1 MPRFPH
7 IRQPDAMDCG
17 ATCLAMVA
25 KYYGKSYGIQ
35 RLREMCFAT
44 RAGVSMLGISDAA
57 EKLGFKTVGIR
68 VGFEQL
74 VKEAPLP
81 CIVHWKQEH
90 FVVVYEIRRKAES
103 NRRKAENHSAFSL
116 PHSAGEA
123 VPHSAHKS
131 EGLVAVADPAHGL
144 ITYTAEE
151 FCNQW
156 ISTKRDGEEKGV
168 ALLLE
173 PTPAFYEQDDE
184 KHDRS
189 RFSFIFRYLKPYY
202 KLIAQLFLGL
212 LLGSLL
218 QLIFPFLTQS
228 IVDYGISNQNLSFVT
243 LILIAQLV
251 LFASQTTVEFIRSWI
266 LLHITTRI
274 NISMISD
281 FLIKLMKLP
290 IRFFDSKMIGDIMQ
304 RIHDNSRIQNF
315 LTSSTL
321 NTLFSFVNLIIFSIV
336 LAVYNLK
343 ILGVFL
349 FASVLYVLWIVI
361 FLKRRKTL
369 DYKRFAQASAEQSNL
384 YQLITGMQEIKLNN
398 CEKQKRW
405 EWENIQAKLFKVS
418 IKGLALSQY
427 QQAGAFFINESK
439 NIIISF
445 FAAQAVITGNMTLGM
460 MMAVQYIIGQLN
472 APISQLI
479 GFVQSAQDAKISL
492 ERLGEIHNREDEEDP
507 NANKITMIHSGM
519 QNAESGR
526 QQAESGTPSA
536 FRLPPVSIQNLTFQ
550 YEGPHSETVLDGINL
565 TIPSGKITAIVG
577 MSGSGK
583 TTLVKL
589 LLGFYP
595 PVKGEIKVGEYSLQN
610 INTQVWRE
618 HCGAVM
624 QDGFIFSDSI
634 ARNIAVSDE
643 TIDTTRLLHAARVAN
658 IQEMVESLPLGFNT
672 KIGQEGQGIS
682 QGQRQRI
689 LIARAVYKNPA
700 YIFFDEATN
709 ALDANNEKV
718 IMENLN
724 EFFKGKTVVVV
735 AHRLSTVKNADNIVV
750 LEKGKIVEQG
760 THKELAALKG
770 AYYELVK
777 NQLELG
783 N

>member
-1 MPRFPH
+1 MKPFPFTH
-7 IRQPDAMDCG
+7 QHDAMDCG
-17 ATCLAMVA
+17 PACLHMIA
-25 KYYGKSYGIQ
+25 KHYGKTCNLQ
-35 RLREMCFAT
+35 DLRQECFLSHD
-44 RAGVSMLGISDAA
+44 GVSLLGISKAA
-57 EKLGFKTVGIR
+57 EKIGFHTIGVKISL
-68 VGFEQL
+68 EQL
-74 VKEAPLP
+74 AKEVPLP

-90 FVVVYEIRRKAES
+90 FVVVYDIK
-103 NRRKAENHSAFSL
+103 L
-116 PHSAGEA
+116 
-123 VPHSAHKS
+123 KS
-131 EGLVAVADPAHGL
+131 KKQKSYVKVADPAHGL
-144 ITYTAEE
+144 ITFTAEE
-151 FCNQW
+151 FCNNW
-156 ISTKRDGEEKGV
+156 LSTKKDGEEEGI

-173 PTPAFYEQDDE
+173 PTPAFYEQEDE
-184 KHDRS
+184 KS
-189 RFSFIFRYLKPYY
+189 NKTKFSYIFKYLKPYKKY
-202 KLIAQLFLGL
+202 IVQLFLGL

-243 LILIAQLV
+243 LILVAQLI
-251 LFASQTTVEFIRSWI
+251 LFTSQAVVEFIRSWI
-266 LLHITTRI
+266 LLHITARI

-281 FLIKLMKLP
+281 FLLKLMKLP
-290 IRFFDSKMIGDIMQ
+290 IRFFDTKMIGDILQ
-304 RIHDNSRIQNF
+304 RIRDNSRIQNF

-336 LAVYNLK
+336 LGIYSLK
-343 ILGVFL
+343 ILGIFL
-349 FASVLYVLWIVI
+349 LASVLYILWIVI
-361 FLKRRKTL
+361 FLKKRKEL

-405 EWENIQAKLFKVS
+405 EWENIQVKLFNVS
-418 IKGLALSQY
+418 VKGLALSQY
-427 QQAGAFFINESK
+427 QQAGAFFIDQTK

-492 ERLGEIHNREDEEDP
+492 ERLGEIHNKEDEENP
-507 NANKITMIHSGM
+507 NESKITLLP
-519 QNAESGR
+519 QNRS
-526 QQAESGTPSA
+526 
-536 FRLPPVSIQNLTFQ
+536 FSIQNLAFQ
-550 YEGPHSETVLDGINL
+550 YDGPHSETVLDNINL
-565 TIPSGKITAIVG
+565 EIPNGKITAIVG

-595 PVKGEIKVGEYSLQN
+595 PVKGEIKIGEYNLQN
-610 INTQVWRE
+610 INTHVWRE

-624 QDGFIFSDSI
+624 QDGYIFSDTI
-634 ARNIAVSDE
+634 ARNIAVGEEHVDIS
-643 TIDTTRLLHAARVAN
+643 RLLHAAKVAN
-658 IQEMVESLPLGFNT
+658 IQDMVEALPLGFNT

-689 LIARAVYKNPA
+689 LIARSVYKNPD

-718 IMENLN
+718 IMENLHK
-724 EFFKGKTVVVV
+724 FFEGKTVVVV

-750 LEKGKIVEQG
+750 LDKGKIVEQG
-760 THKELAALKG
+760 THEELTKLRG
-770 AYYELVK
+770 EYYNLVK